1 MSKVMINWITGGE
14 MVVQDDQVEL
24 FLSRG
29 HKLAGK
35 KEKPAEPPKKS
46 RTRRTAK

>member
-1 MSKVMINWITGGE
+1 MSKKMINWITGGE

-29 HKLAGK
+29 HKLAE